1 MIFDLERVGV
11 VRSQDGQ
18 GGFRLAIESFQ
29 VEKGEH
35 VAITGPSG
43 CGKSTVLDIL
53 GMLLRPTYAERF
65 VFSSGQG
72 RAHDIAAWWR
82 AGALDRMSLLRL
94 HAFGYVL
101 QTGELLPYLTVMENV
116 LLTASVVRKNRA
128 DCVQA
133 GEKLL
138 ASLDISHLRDKYPA
152 EISIGERQRS
162 AIARALAAEPEVV
175 LADEPTASLDPVRA
189 RIVME
194 LLLDMVKEKGT
205 TLVVVSHDLA
215 LVQSLGFRQAPVEIM
230 QDERGELWSVLGG
243 RK

>member
-1 MIFDLERVGV
+1 M
-11 VRSQDGQ
+11 
-18 GGFRLAIESFQ
+18 
-29 VEKGEH
+29 
-35 VAITGPSG
+35 
-43 CGKSTVLDIL
+43 
-53 GMLLRPTYAERF
+53 
-65 VFSSGQG
+65 
-72 RAHDIAAWWR
+72 
-82 AGALDRMSLLRL
+82 
-94 HAFGYVL
+94 
-101 QTGELLPYLTVMENV
+101 
-116 LLTASVVRKNRA
+116 
-128 DCVQA
+128 QA

-230 QDERGELWSVLGG
+230 HDERGELWSVLGG